1 MIQNNN
7 NDIKSIIFED
17 RQIRKVV
24 TYVDGNEKL
33 VWEKV
38 LSIADAGIDIITLQV
53 PNDNVIYNGFY
64 RLTNDAII
72 LSFVED
78 GVDKCRFYTGN
89 SARYTLNCKI
99 EDLVVKH
106 ASNDIAYVVY
116 KGAEVQDL
124 VTIRVAGNNF
134 HYTEGVRY
142 VNDFTGLTGS
152 VTLFGG
158 SGATIT
164 RQWDY
169 SNAYIIPK
177 GNAVY
182 EFVNFAKGYDDEADL
197 DVATVY
203 ATMYYGD
210 SSRKVNLIMNMFTE
224 PNAVGTNGAIIT
236 SKAGYNGT
244 NYYQNCVTLSFVENT
259 RQTLVINAKPT
270 ITIDDERI
278 DKQDAYTAWPLD
290 NVENFRVVGYFI
302 SDVKEYKIQDVNVR
316 TGAITNVR
324 TSKVL
329 PNGTG
334 ILYLVL
340 TDKNTL
346 YYCELER

>member
-7 NDIKSIIFED
+7 NDIKSIIFENK
-17 RQIRKVV
+17 QIRKVV
-24 TYVDGNEKL
+24 TYVNGHEEL

-38 LSIADAGIDIITLQV
+38 LSVADAGIDIITLQV
-53 PNDNVIYNGFY
+53 PNNSVTYNGFY
-64 RLTNDAII
+64 KLTNDAII
-72 LSFVED
+72 LSFVE
-78 GVDKCRFYTGN
+78 GGIDKCRFYTGN

-134 HYTEGVRY
+134 HYTEGVR
-142 VNDFTGLTGS
+142 DFTGLTGS
-152 VTLFGG
+152 VTLSG

-182 EFVNFAKGYDDEADL
+182 EFVNFAKGYDDQEDL
-197 DVATVY
+197 DAATTY
-203 ATMYYGD
+203 ATMYYGN
-210 SSRKVNLIMNMFTE
+210 SSRKEDLMINLFAE
-224 PNAVGTNGAIIT
+224 PNAVGTNGAIVT
-236 SKAGYNGT
+236 KKAGYNGT
-244 NYYQNCVTLSFVENT
+244 NYYHYCVTLSFVENT
-259 RQTLVINAKPT
+259 RQTRAINALPT
-270 ITIDDERI
+270 ITRSDERS

-302 SDVKEYKIQDVNVR
+302 SNVKEYKIQDVNVR

-324 TSKVL
+324 TSNVL

-334 ILYLVL
+334 ILYLAL

-346 YYCELER
+346 YYCELAR